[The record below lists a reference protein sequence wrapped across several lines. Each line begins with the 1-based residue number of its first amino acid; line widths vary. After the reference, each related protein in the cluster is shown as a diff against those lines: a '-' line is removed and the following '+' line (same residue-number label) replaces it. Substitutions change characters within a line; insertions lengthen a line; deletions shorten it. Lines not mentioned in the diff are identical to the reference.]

1 MTAASLP
8 PADTQQLR
16 ARLVAVADEDGK
28 GHTVSKTADGR
39 EVSDQLAAY
48 IAWNGHE
55 PLLPGRAYV
64 LKLGARSVIA
74 VITELKYQVDPDTL
88 KHLAAKTL
96 DAGGF
101 AFCNFALSEPVAF
114 ESYETS
120 DELGSFVLTNR
131 LGTETLGLGLVK
143 FGLRRAT
150 NVHWQALDLNKE
162 ARAELKGHRPA
173 VLWFTGLSGSGKSTI
188 ANLVERRL
196 HATGCHTYILDG
208 DNVRHGLNRDLG
220 FTDADRVENIRR
232 VAEVAKLFVDAGV
245 LVIVAF
251 ISPFRAERRMARELM
266 AKGEFLEIFVD
277 TPIDECRKR
286 DPKGLY
292 ARAERGEIKNF
303 TGIDSPY
310 EAPAEPDI
318 HLKTLGRE
326 PTDLVDTVLEQL
338 RSRGIVP
345 GIEAVPVSASS
356 TAG

>member
-1 MTAASLP
+1 MTTASIP
-8 PADTQQLR
+8 PELAQRLLERLTAIADQ
-16 ARLVAVADEDGK
+16 DGTR
-28 GHTVSKTADGR
+28 HAVSKTADGR

-48 IAWNGHE
+48 VAWNGAE

-64 LKLGARSVIA
+64 LKLGSRSVIA
-74 VITELKYQVDPDTL
+74 VVTELKYQIDPDTA

-114 ESYETS
+114 ESYDTS
-120 DELGSFVLTNR
+120 PELGSFVLTNR
-131 LGTETLGLGLVK
+131 QATETLGLGLIQ

-162 ARAELKGHRPA
+162 GRAELKGHRPA

-232 VAEVAKLFVDAGV
+232 VAEVAKLFVDAGL

-266 AKGEFLEIFVD
+266 APGEFVEIFVD

-310 EAPAEPDI
+310 EAPTDPDI
-318 HLKTLGRE
+318 HLKTLARQ
-326 PTDLVDTVLEQL
+326 PSDLVDMVLDQL
-338 RSRGIVP
+338 RSRGLVP
-345 GIEAVPVSASS
+345 ELQAVPIQAAS
-356 TAG
+356 TAE